1 MNGSSSHSSF
11 SGETW
16 LCRKGLERRE
26 VVARRARGRTES
38 FSPST
43 WEDLRIFLGLGEEI
57 SREIFKS
64 GRDGRVGGV
73 ESIDG
78 TMRNSF
84 IP

>member
-11 SGETW
+11 SGEMW

-57 SREIFKS
+57 A
-64 GRDGRVGGV
+64 GRYLSLG
-73 ESIDG
+73 E
-78 TMRNSF
+78 MAE
-84 IP
+84 